1 MKVTIVGGS
10 AHSTPALFEIDPA
23 LGAERFSFALV
34 GRDERRLAAV
44 RRACTLVGAAR
55 GSEPRIAAYPF
66 AELERALEGAGV
78 VLVQFRAGGYAAR
91 SWDESFPH
99 RSGVCGDEGL
109 GPGGLAAAWRTWPK
123 LAAILAAVARIAP
136 AALVLL
142 MTSPVGILTRCA
154 LDAFANLRTVGIC
167 ELPWTTLCDA
177 CTSAGADARD
187 VAFAY
192 AGVNHLGWL
201 GDVRIGARTLAT
213 RERPLALKY
222 VRLHDRPEA
231 VLREQRAA
239 PPRAA
244 ALAELAQRAFA
255 AYEEGDGSAIRA
267 ILRERATPWY
277 GEAVGPFLN
286 ALAGVEER
294 RWFFLTA
301 RNAGYLDWIGDGEVL
316 EIPHAMREGR
326 LVRAESVA
334 PIRSDLAATLT
345 RLVAYERAAAHAVR
359 RRSRGEIAAALRLHP
374 WLDGRLVGE
383 ALVADVVAALPETL
397 AQPAARAT
405 GPA

>member
-1 MKVTIVGGS
+1 VKVAIVGGS
-10 AHSTPALFEIDPA
+10 AHSTPALFDIDPA

-44 RRACTLVGAAR
+44 RRACTLVAAAH

-109 GPGGLAAAWRTWPK
+109 GPGGLAAAWRTWPE
-123 LAAILAAVARIAP
+123 LAAILAAVARVAP
-136 AALVLL
+136 GALVLL

-154 LDAFANLRTVGIC
+154 LDAFPMLRIGGVC
-167 ELPWTTLCDA
+167 ELPWTTLREA
-177 CTSAGADARD
+177 CASAGADARD

-201 GDVRIGARTLAT
+201 GDVRIGARTLVP

-222 VRLHDRPEA
+222 VRLQDEPEA

-239 PPRAA
+239 LPRAD
-244 ALAELAQRAFA
+244 ALAELATRAFA
-255 AYEEGDGSAIRA
+255 AYEEGDGAAIRA

-277 GEAVGPFLN
+277 GEAVGPLLN

-294 RWFFLTA
+294 RWFFLTT
-301 RNAGYLDWIGDGEVL
+301 RNAGYLDWIGGEDVL
-316 EIPHAMREGR
+316 EIPYAVREGGF
-326 LVRAESVA
+326 VRAESVA
-334 PIRSDLAATLT
+334 RIRADLAATLT
-345 RLVAYERAAAHAVR
+345 RLVAYERAAAHAVQR
-359 RRSRGEIAAALRLHP
+359 RARSEIASALRLHP
-374 WLDGRLVGE
+374 WLDGRPVGD
-383 ALVADVVAALPETL
+383 ALVADVVAAIPAPL

-405 GPA
+405 GPE